1 MFFYSVQAKHRQQQ
15 TLLSCFSDLLK
26 EHCQLLHN
34 CSIVPTYEFRRLT
47 ENVLRNTASGGRA
60 STWPAVFPM
69 CVYFCRPSSGGRP
82 WCCAACWTL
91 TPAVPPDFLSQA
103 IITNHDV
110 MARKFSPRQTG
121 GRQNAINT
129 TVEAFGVVSQMS
141 RVETSRWRR
150 TAEIHPALW
159 HVHPCA
165 SIVLSSR
172 RVKLVHMAQDFRLSV
187 KTEKQ
192 LGSCLD

>member
-15 TLLSCFSDLLK
+15 TLLSCFSDLLM
-26 EHCQLLHN
+26 EHCQLFHN

-47 ENVLRNTASGGRA
+47 ENVFRNTASGGRA
-60 STWPAVFPM
+60 STWPAVFLM

-91 TPAVPPDFLSQA
+91 TPAVPPDSLSQA

-129 TVEAFGVVSQMS
+129 TEEAFGVVSQMS

-150 TAEIHPALW
+150 TAES
-159 HVHPCA
+159 PCTMACSPVCFYSFIITSCEA
-165 SIVLSSR
+165 SAHGTR
-172 RVKLVHMAQDFRLSV
+172 FPLV
-187 KTEKQ
+187 
-192 LGSCLD
+192 C